1 MKVEQLARA
10 IVDSAHLV
18 KELFLGLGN
27 GGGNV
32 VAQDQEVLL
41 GGITSIAQNVLG
53 FLTELFGEI
62 AAIL

>member
-1 MKVEQLARA
+1 VEQLARA

>member
-1 MKVEQLARA
+1 MEQLARA

>member
-1 MKVEQLARA
+1 VEELARA
-10 IVDSAHLV
+10 IVDSGHLV

-32 VAQDQEVLL
+32 APQDQEVLW
-41 GGITSIAQNVLG
+41 GNITSIAHNVLG

-62 AAIL
+62 AEIL

>member
-1 MKVEQLARA
+1 
-10 IVDSAHLV
+10 LV

-32 VAQDQEVLL
+32 APQDQEVLW
-41 GGITSIAQNVLG
+41 GNITSIAHNVLG

-62 AAIL
+62 AEIL